1 MKRLLSTVVLA
12 LALSAGGAHA
22 DPYASEQRELIRSEY
37 QKEIDDFLERS
48 TRVYFAAACH
58 ALQNDILASN
68 IVSGEYAALSQE
80 WDRRIILVGLG
91 DMKESLA
98 AVIDRGPGRPGLAKL
113 AGYAKAKE
121 PRACQYWHE
130 HPDEVMMLRQLSGA
144 WSQK

>member
-68 IVSGEYAALSQE
+68 TVSGEYAALSQE
-80 WDRRIILVGLG
+80 WDH
-91 DMKESLA
+91 DA
-98 AVIDRGPGRPGLAKL
+98 PPAK
-113 AGYAKAKE
+113 
-121 PRACQYWHE
+121 RSSVT
-130 HPDEVMMLRQLSGA
+130 EVVALIPLE
-144 WSQK
+144 